1 MLCFGRRTLTVLLPA
16 GEARRRSLQEGM
28 MRLASSGS
36 DWADW
41 EAEPCWPFLSLS
53 EELPL
58 TAAYKSWKS
67 LTKKLTRGDKNNY
80 KIKITKGDYDKGE
93 DIGGAFGW
101 R

>member
-1 MLCFGRRTLTVLLPA
+1 
-16 GEARRRSLQEGM
+16 

-41 EAEPCWPFLSLS
+41 EAEPYWAFLSLS

-67 LTKKLTRGDKNNY
+67 LTKKLTRGDKNNN
-80 KIKITKGDYDKGE
+80 K
-93 DIGGAFGW
+93 
-101 R
+101 